1 MKTRDI
7 SQGIT
12 GVGVSRVG
20 GKKKIFKK
28 RNERRIRYPIIMIIS
43 EKYIYKVVKKT
54 GHDARAHTHTHNH
67 DTERDKAHTHTHT
80 HTINE

>member
-20 GKKKIFKK
+20 GKKKISK
-28 RNERRIRYPIIMIIS
+28 REMK
-43 EKYIYKVVKKT
+43 E
-54 GHDARAHTHTHNH
+54 
-67 DTERDKAHTHTHT
+67 E
-80 HTINE
+80 